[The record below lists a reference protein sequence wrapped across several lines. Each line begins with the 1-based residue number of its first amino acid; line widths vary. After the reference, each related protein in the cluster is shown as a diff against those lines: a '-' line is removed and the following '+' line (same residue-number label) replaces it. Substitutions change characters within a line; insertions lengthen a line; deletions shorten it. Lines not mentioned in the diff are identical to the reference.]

1 MWTPNQQSA
10 IDAPCRDI
18 LVSAAAGSGKTAVMV
33 ERIVSR
39 ILHGKVDIDK
49 ILVVTFTNAAASE
62 LKSRLMT
69 KIMDALDNADNT
81 DYLNR
86 QLMLIGTASIC
97 TIDSFCLDVLRQNFY
112 KVGLDPSVKVGD
124 GAEIEMIK
132 ADVIDKVLEDYYNK
146 EDEIF
151 LKLINS
157 YTAKSDNEFAEIIL
171 KIYNFSCS
179 LPGGVEEL
187 SDLKD
192 KFTHNEVWEEY
203 FIKKAHSLSQRAC
216 SLYDRAIQNAGFGD
230 ELKKVKDQLYDE
242 KNSFNL
248 ILNAF
253 TWQDVRKAIECMEF
267 STMRFPKNTEESIKE
282 SIKGP
287 RDSAKDLK
295 KELGSIFSFSYDEV
309 CGDIE
314 ETGLLL
320 DKIIEIVYKFAKEFS
335 AEKLSKGIIDFSD
348 VEHLA
353 LKLLKNE
360 DGSPSDT
367 AKQLMEKYEEIYVD
381 EYQDCNGVQEKLF
394 SLISRANEGTPNM
407 YMVGDMKQSIY
418 GFRGS
423 EPSLFKHKSDVYPVY
438 MAGDGKYNKI
448 VLNKNFRS
456 RKCII
461 DAVNSIFSQIMSEKC
476 GEMDYTESEHL
487 YYNEHSYND
496 VNDDMNKVDLALI
509 EMGTEQIA
517 LDDAVADI
525 TSELKALEAEAIYVS
540 NKINEIVSCENY
552 LVYDKTKETYR
563 RVKYSDIV
571 ILLRS
576 AGDKAETF
584 SAILNAAGIP
594 NYCELKGAYYD
605 TPEVAFVINYLKII
619 DNPYD
624 DVALLTVM
632 RHAVTG
638 FSDDD
643 FVSIR
648 LSKPKGYFYLSVLN
662 YIKNNND
669 GLAKKLSLFVE
680 RLNNYCALSGYLPAD
695 KLIWEIVKDTGYMS
709 YLTFTSNAELR
720 KANVR
725 SLINK
730 AHAFEKSSYK
740 GIFDFIRYV
749 DSVRKTDDGV
759 ESAKTLSDDED
770 VVRIMTIHKSKGLE
784 FPVVFLANVTKQ
796 FNDMDL
802 KSDKILLHKRNGFGL
817 NYYDFLNHFYYELP
831 QKRYIKDIK
840 YKEML
845 SEEMRVL
852 YVALTRAR
860 EKLFITGASKNI
872 YARIEKLANAVRY
885 DDKLLSEESVTFA
898 KSYSDW
904 ILMSVIR
911 NKNLICK
918 RLGFDFSETF
928 DDGSK
933 FILNILDKND
943 MILNISEKPKNSHFD
958 TDGYK
963 ESDMEFVKSVFEF
976 EYPYKRLA
984 NLPSNMSVT
993 ELKQR
998 ENEADN
1004 VYNFYHQQKLVSPS
1018 FALKKSCLSA
1028 ADIGIATHIVMEKLD
1043 FARVNTLDEIHLQV
1057 GELVLKGF
1065 LSETEANAVKCEN
1078 VLRLFKTPLGKKMQ
1092 ENMDTLK
1099 REFSFKYLMDASE
1112 VLKDTRCGETI
1123 VVQGMIDAYFEDEN
1137 GDIVIVDYKTD
1148 RVTSKEE
1155 IKNRYAPQL
1164 KYYKI
1169 ALEKALNKKVSKTF
1183 LFLLDTGEVIEVV

>member
-1 MWTPNQQSA
+1 MWTPDQQSA
-10 IDAPCRDI
+10 IDAPNRDI

-39 ILHGKVDIDK
+39 ILQGKVDIDK
-49 ILVVTFTNAAASE
+49 VLVVTFTNAAASE

-69 KIMDALDNADNT
+69 KIMDAIEKAENP

-112 KVGLDPSVKVGD
+112 KAGLDPSVKVRD
-124 GAEIEMIK
+124 GAEVEMIK
-132 ADVIDKVLEDYYNK
+132 ADVIDKVLEDYYNAQ
-146 EDEIF
+146 DETF

-157 YTAKSDNEFAEIIL
+157 YTSKSDKEFAQIIL
-171 KIYNFSCS
+171 KIYKFSCS
-179 LPGGVEEL
+179 LPGGATEL
-187 SDLKD
+187 SVLKD
-192 KFTHNEVWEEY
+192 RFSNNEVWEEY
-203 FIKKAHSLSQRAC
+203 FIKKAHAISQRAC
-216 SLYDRAIQNAGFGD
+216 RLYDRAIDNAGFGD
-230 ELKKVKDQLYDE
+230 ELKKVKDLLYDE
-242 KNSFNL
+242 KNNYSL

-253 TWQDVRKAIECMEF
+253 TWQDVRKAVENMSF
-267 STMRFPKNTEESIKE
+267 GTLRFPKNTEESEKQI
-282 SIKGP
+282 IKGP
-287 RDSAKDLK
+287 RESAKDLR
-295 KELGSIFSFSYDEV
+295 KELGSMFSFSYDEV
-309 CGDIE
+309 CADIQ
-314 ETGLLL
+314 ETKLLL
-320 DKIIEIVYKFAKEFS
+320 DKIIEIVCEFAREFS
-335 AEKLSKGIIDFSD
+335 NEKLSKGIIDFSD
-348 VEHLA
+348 VEHLT
-353 LKLLKNE
+353 LKLLQDEN
-360 DGSPSDT
+360 GNPGDT
-367 AKQLMEKYEEIYVD
+367 ARQLMEKYDEIYVD

-394 SLISRANEGTPNM
+394 SLISRANIGNPNM

-423 EPSLFKHKSDVYPVY
+423 EPSLFKHKSDIYPMY
-438 MAGDGKYNKI
+438 GEGDGKYNKI

-456 RKCII
+456 RRCVI
-461 DAVNSIFSQIMSEKC
+461 DAVNSIFCQIMSEKC
-476 GEMDYTESEHL
+476 GEMDYTESEYL
-487 YYNEHSYND
+487 YYNEDSYKE
-496 VNDDMNKVDLALI
+496 VNGDMTKVDIALI
-509 EMGTEQIA
+509 EMGTDMIES
-517 LDDAVADI
+517 DDTVSDI
-525 TSELKALEAEAIYVS
+525 TGELKALEAEAIYVS
-540 NKINEIVSCENY
+540 NKINELVSDENY
-552 LVYDKTKETYR
+552 LVYDKDAKSYR

-584 SAILNAAGIP
+584 SAILNTAGIP

-648 LSKPKGYFYLSVLN
+648 LSKPKGYFYLSVLS

-669 GLAKKLSLFVE
+669 SLEKRLSLFVKQ
-680 RLNNYCALSGYLPAD
+680 LNNYCSLSGYLSAD

-749 DSVRKTDDGV
+749 DSVKQTDNGV

-784 FPVVFLANVTKQ
+784 FPVVFLSNVTKQ

-802 KSDKILLHKRNGFGL
+802 KSDKMLLHKNHGFGL
-817 NYYDFLNHFYYELP
+817 NYYNFLNHFYYELP

-840 YKEML
+840 YKEMY

-872 YARIEKLANAVRY
+872 YSRIEKLAKAICY
-885 DDKLLSEESVTFA
+885 DDKLLSEESVRFA
-898 KSYSDW
+898 KSFSDW
-904 ILMSVIR
+904 ILMAVLR
-911 NKNLICK
+911 NKSLIAK
-918 RLGFDFSETF
+918 GLKFEFSETF
-928 DDGSK
+928 GDGSIFDLK
-933 FILNILDKND
+933 ILDKND
-943 MILNISEKPKNSHFD
+943 IVLNINEKSEVRHFD

-963 ESDMEFVKSVFEF
+963 ESDMEFVKRVFEF
-976 EYPYKRLA
+976 EYPYKDIAELG
-984 NLPSNMSVT
+984 SNMSVT
-993 ELKQR
+993 ELKRR
-998 ENEADN
+998 ENEDDN
-1004 VYNFYHQQKLVSPS
+1004 VYNFYHQQKLVSPN
-1018 FALKKSCLSA
+1018 FAMQNSHLST
-1028 ADIGIATHIVMEKLD
+1028 ADIGIATHLVMEKLD
-1043 FARVNTLDEIHLQV
+1043 FSKVSTKDAIGHQV
-1057 GELVLKGF
+1057 EELVSNGF
-1065 LSETEANAVKCEN
+1065 LNEAEADAVKCEN
-1078 VLRLFKTPLGKKMQ
+1078 ILRLFSTPLGKMMQ
-1092 ENMDTLK
+1092 KNIATLK
-1099 REFSFKYLMDASE
+1099 REFGFKYLMNANE
-1112 VLKDTRCGETI
+1112 ILKDSKCDESI

-1137 GDIVIVDYKTD
+1137 GDVVIVDYKTD
-1148 RVTSKEE
+1148 KVKSKEE

-1164 KYYKI
+1164 KYYKL
-1169 ALEKALNKKVSKTF
+1169 ALEKALNKKVAKTC

>member
-1 MWTPNQQSA
+1 MWTQNQQTA

-39 ILHGKVDIDK
+39 ILQGKADIDK

-69 KIMDALDNADNT
+69 KIMEALDTADNP

-86 QLMLIGTASIC
+86 QLMLIGAASIC

-112 KVGLDPSVKVGD
+112 KAGLDPSVKVGD

-132 ADVIDKVLEDYYNK
+132 SDVMDKVLEDYYNAQ
-146 EDEIF
+146 DETF

-157 YTAKSDNEFAEIIL
+157 YTAKSDREFAQIIL
-171 KIYNFSCS
+171 KIYKFSCS
-179 LPGGVEEL
+179 LPGSVEEL
-187 SDLKD
+187 SVLKD
-192 KFTHNEVWEEY
+192 KFSDNEVWEEY
-203 FIKKAHSLSQRAC
+203 FIKKAHAISQRAC
-216 SLYDRAIQNAGFGD
+216 RLYDRAIDNAGFGD
-230 ELKKVKDQLYDE
+230 ELKKVKDLLYDE
-242 KNSFNL
+242 KNNYSL
-248 ILNAF
+248 ILDAF
-253 TWQDVRKAIECMEF
+253 TWKDVRKAVECMGF
-267 STMRFPKNTEESIKE
+267 GTLRFPKNTEESTKD

-287 RDSAKDLK
+287 RDSAKSFK

-309 CGDIE
+309 CSNIE
-314 ETGLLL
+314 ETKLLL
-320 DKIIEIVYKFAKEFS
+320 KKIIEIVCKFAKDFS

-348 VEHLA
+348 VEHLT
-353 LKLLKNE
+353 LKLLQDE
-360 DGSPSDT
+360 YGRPSDT
-367 AKQLMEKYEEIYVD
+367 ARQLMEKYDEIYLD

-394 SLISRANEGTPNM
+394 SLISRANIGKPNM

-423 EPSLFKHKSDVYPVY
+423 EPSLFKHKSDIYPMY
-438 MAGDGKYNKI
+438 GEGDGKYNKI

-456 RKCII
+456 RKCVI
-461 DAVNSIFSQIMSEKC
+461 DAVNSIFSQLMSEKC
-476 GEMDYTESEHL
+476 GEMDYTESEYL
-487 YYNEHSYND
+487 YYNEDSYND
-496 VNDDMNKVDLALI
+496 VNEDMAKVDLALI
-509 EMGTEQIA
+509 EMGTDPIA
-517 LDDAVADI
+517 ADDTVGDI
-525 TSELKALEAEAIYVS
+525 TQELKALETEAIYVS
-540 NKINEIVSCENY
+540 NKINELVSDENY
-552 LVYDKTKETYR
+552 LVYDKSADTYR

-648 LSKPKGYFYLSVLN
+648 LSKPKGYFYLSACN
-662 YIKNNND
+662 YIKNND
-669 GLAKKLSLFVE
+669 DSLAKKLSLFVKQ
-680 RLNNYCALSGYLPAD
+680 LNNYCTLSGYLPTD

-720 KANVR
+720 KANIR

-749 DSVRKTDDGV
+749 DSVRQSDNGV

-784 FPVVFLANVTKQ
+784 FPVVFLSNTTKQ
-796 FNDMDL
+796 FNDRDL
-802 KSDKILLHKRNGFGL
+802 KLDKILMHKRCGFGL

-831 QKRYIKDIK
+831 QKKYIKELK
-840 YKEML
+840 YTEML

-860 EKLFITGASKNI
+860 EKLFVTGASQNI
-872 YARIEKLANAVRY
+872 YSRIEKLANAVLY

-898 KSYSDW
+898 KSFSDW

-911 NKNLICK
+911 NQNLIAKGLKFEFC
-918 RLGFDFSETF
+918 ETF
-928 DDGSK
+928 DDGSI
-933 FILNILDKND
+933 FELNIIDKND
-943 MILNISEKPKNSHFD
+943 MVLNINEKSKIRHFD
-958 TDGYK
+958 TDGYR
-963 ESDMEFVKSVFEF
+963 ESDIEFVKSVFEF
-976 EYPYKRLA
+976 EYPYKNLA
-984 NLPSNMSVT
+984 DLPSNMSVT
-993 ELKQR
+993 ELKRR
-998 ENEADN
+998 ENEDDN
-1004 VYNFYHQQKLVSPS
+1004 IYNFYHQQKLVSPT
-1018 FALKKSCLSA
+1018 FAFESSHLSA
-1028 ADIGIATHIVMEKLD
+1028 ADIGIATHLVMEKLD
-1043 FARVNTLDEIHLQV
+1043 FSKVTTLDEIHLQV
-1057 GELVLKGF
+1057 QSLVSKGF
-1065 LSETEANAVKCEN
+1065 LTEAEAAAVKCEN
-1078 VLRLFKTPLGKKMQ
+1078 ILRLFSTPLGRMMQ
-1092 ENMDTLK
+1092 ENKDTLK

-1112 VLKDTRCGETI
+1112 ILKDIKCGESI
-1123 VVQGMIDAYFEDEN
+1123 VVQGMIDAYFEDKN

-1148 RVTSKEE
+1148 KVTSKEE
-1155 IKNRYAPQL
+1155 IKDRYAPQL
-1164 KYYKI
+1164 KYYKT
-1169 ALEKALNKKVSKTF
+1169 ALEKALNKKVSMTC
-1183 LFLLDTGEVIEVV
+1183 LFLLDSGEVIEAV